1 MKEGGIVRAIER
13 EKERERERERAI
25 LKRVDRKCAVN
36 TEVSSYR

>member
-1 MKEGGIVRAIER
+1 MRA
-13 EKERERERERAI
+13 RERERKRERAM